1 MDQLAKRR
9 WVFRMIHYQNLEL
22 ILRRGIVSRYREN
35 NPDYIH
41 IGAPDL
47 ISLRDEYK
55 VGIDPPGGT
64 LGEFIPF
71 YFAGHS
77 PMLYK
82 IKTGNGCLVVRTE
95 ERKEEVGILLKSLNL
110 DIPVLVDNENK
121 LYYE

>member
-1 MDQLAKRR
+1 
-9 WVFRMIHYQNLEL
+9 MIHYQNLEF

-95 ERKEEVGILLKSLNL
+95 ERKEKVGILLKSLNL